1 MLAGLLLVILGLVSL
16 WGARYW
22 MRLRRQ
28 VNAWPVVRG
37 HVTAR
42 HAIQPTDRGRTS
54 APAFRWAPDVRFS
67 YRVDDT
73 DYIGE
78 KFWPPWSWTHTK
90 ASAEA
95 FLVTIPD
102 EVDVRYD
109 PTDPQTSCLYP
120 PPYGNVLW
128 YGIPGLVLLGVGGLI
143 LLVQAVGGRPSRAA
157 RSGAGARTVHTCASG
172 RVA

>member
-54 APAFRWAPDVRFS
+54 TPAFRWTPDVRFS
-67 YRVDDT
+67 YRVDDI

-78 KFWPPWSWTHTK
+78 KIWLPWSWTHTK

-95 FLVTIPD
+95 FLATIPD

-120 PPYGNVLW
+120 PPYGTSSGTASRVW
-128 YGIPGLVLLGVGGLI
+128 CCSASAGSSCWCRPS
-143 LLVQAVGGRPSRAA
+143 GGRPSRAA

-172 RVA
+172 RIA